1 MVWPVFLEAV
11 DVVGLDVALGA
22 VVSWLWRKGRRM
34 GASLDQDADLVLDS
48 STERLHALLVKK
60 LGGDPALAQLE
71 AQASAETEAPSVAPR
86 TVQRVELA
94 VEDAA
99 EQDPEFAKELEPLV
113 RAVAEAAR
121 TTVTASGERSIAIG
135 GENKGIASTGDNAV
149 NIQSR

>member
-1 MVWPVFLEAV
+1 VGVEAV

-22 VVSWLWRKGRRM
+22 VVSWLWRKGRRA
-34 GASLDQDADLVLDS
+34 GTSLDQDADLVLDT

-71 AQASAETEAPSVAPR
+71 AQASAESQSQSVAPR
-86 TVQRVELA
+86 TIQRVGLA

-113 RAVAEAAR
+113 RAVVEAAR
-121 TTVTASGERSIAIG
+121 AAVTASGARSIAIG
-135 GENKGIASTGDNAV
+135 GKNSGIASTGDHAV